1 MTDEI
6 EAIAALADPVRR
18 RLYELVAAAGE
29 PVGREEAAAGAGV
42 PAHSARFHLDR
53 LVEDGLL
60 EVEYRRLTGRSGPG
74 AGRPAKLYRRSAR
87 EVAVSVPPRSYDLV
101 GAILADAVARS
112 LHGGELARSL
122 ANAAHSRGRAVAVAG
137 PHAAA
142 PGDDLERT
150 AAVLAGEGFEPAMVE
165 GELCLRNC
173 PFDALAREHTALVC
187 GVNLDF
193 VGGVVDGLGCRAA
206 TPRLDPHEDRC
217 CVVVAET

>member
-1 MTDEI
+1 MSDEI

-18 RLYELVAAAGE
+18 RLYDLVAAAPE

-60 EVEYRRLTGRSGPG
+60 EVEFRRLTGRTGPG
-74 AGRPAKLYRRSAR
+74 AGRPAKLYRRSTR

-101 GAILADAVARS
+101 GSILAHAVARS
-112 LHGGELARSL
+112 LQGEELAGAL
-122 ANAAHSRGRAVAVAG
+122 GGAARERGRAVATAYD
-137 PHAAA
+137 AA
-142 PGDDLERT
+142 PGTELERT
-150 AAVLAGEGFEPAMVE
+150 AGVLAGEGFEPSLD
-165 GELCLRNC
+165 GGDLCLRNC

-193 VGGVVDGLGCRAA
+193 VRGVVEGLGCHGA

-217 CVVVAET
+217 CVVVSGS

>member
-6 EAIAALADPVRR
+6 EAIAALADPARR
-18 RLYELVAAAGE
+18 RLYELVAAARE
-29 PVGREEAAAGAGV
+29 PVGREEAAARADL

-74 AGRPAKLYRRSAR
+74 AGRPAKLYRRSGR

-112 LHGGELARSL
+112 LHGEELAEAL
-122 ANAAHSRGRAVAVAG
+122 ASAARERGRTVATAYDDAAG
-137 PHAAA
+137 TE
-142 PGDDLERT
+142 LERT
-150 AAVLAGEGFEPAMVE
+150 AGVLAGEGFEPAMDE

-193 VGGVVDGLGCRAA
+193 VGGVVEGLGCEHA

-217 CVVVAET
+217 CVVVSGS